1 MKLPA
6 ILLLMAS
13 ALCAQ
18 CPLGLTPEEACNA
31 DNPLCALFSDGDAD
45 GLCDNPGPQ
54 EQPAEEEPE
63 EIDEPEPEPEII
75 EEEVT
80 ADPFCPLNLSP
91 SQACNQENARCTF
104 YTDSNRDGLC
114 DNPGLQPAV
123 SVEETEQA
131 EEEQPEPSVEPAE
144 TEVEITEPDVEEETS
159 FNQDPAEAVPVDC
172 PLGFSLDEA
181 CHAEDPLCALFRDQ
195 NENGICDNA
204 IEEAEDDIE
213 PEYTSSSQRQYT
225 CPLNYSAEEA
235 CLETSPQCTLYMDS
249 DGDGRCDNPG
259 TTCTLEDSTCGLQT
273 PSLVGCPLGLPPEGA
288 CPDSLALC
296 PHWFGV
302 THHTTC
308 SNPAGGNRRINIILI
323 TLGVFLPLSTWL
335 SRRFY
340 GRRLKD
346 RLRRNSAHHILRGA
360 SLMIL
365 GFGVQG
371 CFCPLGT
378 FQYAFT
384 SEGLTFL
391 GLSGFLIFLLP
402 LVFSAFF
409 GRIFCGWVCPMGA
422 VQEFLYS
429 IHIPGRFSPSGKLH
443 NKLKYLST
451 FILIALIAVI
461 LLDRFGVVSLKWSA
475 PFCAIDPFHTIF
487 TLFLSGNMIIA
498 GVTIILAIF
507 IRRFFC
513 RYFCFYGAAQSLFAK
528 LTLWNRIKGIRE
540 KEPEMHSDEEFDK

>member
-1 MKLPA
+1 MKHPV
-6 ILLLMAS
+6 ILLFAAS
-13 ALCAQ
+13 VLYAQ
-18 CPLGLTPEEACNA
+18 CPLGFTPEEACSA
-31 DNPLCALFSDGDAD
+31 DDPSCGLFSDGNGDSF
-45 GLCDNPGPQ
+45 CDNARPQ
-54 EQPAEEEPE
+54 EQPVEEE
-63 EIDEPEPEPEII
+63 I
-75 EEEVT
+75 
-80 ADPFCPLNLSP
+80 ASDPFCPLNLSP
-91 SQACNQENARCTF
+91 SQACSQENAGCTF
-104 YTDSNRDGLC
+104 YTDSSEDGFC
-114 DNPGLQPAV
+114 DNPGPRPAPP
-123 SVEETEQA
+123 VEETVQVED
-131 EEEQPEPSVEPAE
+131 EQPEPPIE
-144 TEVEITEPDVEEETS
+144 TIEVGAEEETE
-159 FNQDPAEAVPVDC
+159 DTLEALSVD
-172 PLGFSLDEA
+172 SLPGLA
-181 CHAEDPLCALFRDQ
+181 V
-195 NENGICDNA
+195 
-204 IEEAEDDIE
+204 EEAEETVE
-213 PEYTSSSQRQYT
+213 PGYT
-225 CPLNYSAEEA
+225 CPLNLSVEEA
-235 CLETSPQCTLYMDS
+235 CREASPLCALYMDLNE
-249 DGDGRCDNPG
+249 DGRCDNPG
-259 TTCTLEDSTCGLQT
+259 TVCVPEDSTCGLQT
-273 PSLVGCPLGLPPEGA
+273 PSIVGCPLGLPPEGA

-323 TLGVFLPLSTWL
+323 TLVVLLPVSTWL

-346 RLRRNSAHHILRGA
+346 RLRRNSAHHIIRGV

-365 GFGVQG
+365 GFVVQG

-391 GLSGFLIFLLP
+391 GLSGLLIFLLP

-409 GRIFCGWVCPMGA
+409 GRIYCGWVCPMGA

-429 IHIPGRFSPSGKLH
+429 IHVPGRFSPSGRHH

-451 FILIALIAVI
+451 FILFALIAAI
-461 LLDRFGVVSLKWSA
+461 LLNRFNIISLKWPA

-487 TLFLSGNMIIA
+487 TLFLSGSMIIA

-513 RYFCFYGAAQSLFAK
+513 RYLCFYGAALALFAK
-528 LTLWNRIKGIRE
+528 LTLWNRIQGIRE